1 MEKRKKML
9 VNNKSLLLIDDHKV
23 ILKMVG
29 GFFERMGFSVHLAEN
44 GEEGIQTFREIN
56 PDIVLVDL
64 NMPKM
69 DGFGVLNVLS
79 TESPDT
85 PVIVISGEGDIADV
99 IQALRLGA
107 WNYHTKPI
115 KDFALIRHAVE
126 EALDKANLIKEN
138 KAYQKGLEK
147 KLSTII
153 DNFPGFIY
161 TCDKDHR
168 ITYMNPALISY
179 LGHDGTGSLC
189 HKELFDFNTQ
199 CPWCDNILPVNGQV
213 SRQELQS
220 PKDGHWYSVILS
232 SPVLDRNGD
241 ILELQVILYDITE
254 RKQRML
260 ELEEQEESLRKE
272 NILLRATLSDR
283 YKLGDIIGKSKPMQD
298 VYDTILNAATS
309 DASVIIYGESGT
321 GKELVASAIHENSE
335 RKEKPLIYVN
345 CGAIPEN
352 LIESEFFG
360 YKKGAFTGAN
370 KDKHGFLDIAD
381 NGTLFL
387 DEVGEIPL
395 NMQVKLLRAIEGN
408 GFTPIGGTE
417 VKKPDV
423 RIIAATNRDLMEE
436 VKQGR
441 MRQDFLYRIH
451 IIPVHIPPLRDRKE
465 DIPLL
470 VEHFLG
476 QYESHTFPP
485 VSPSV
490 TKALQQYDWPG
501 NVRELQNTLKRFVT
515 LKKLDFMGLDLSETP
530 EEEVFAGVKSE
541 LGGRS
546 LPVILEVV
554 EKKILLNML
563 EKYNFHQG
571 KAAKAFQIDRK
582 TLYRKMKHFGIKKP
596 AS

>member
-1 MEKRKKML
+1 MPDI
-9 VNNKSLLLIDDHKV
+9 NKSLLYIDDNKV
-23 ILKMVG
+23 MLKMVG
-29 GFFERMGFSVHLAEN
+29 RFFEKLGYSVHLAED
-44 GEEGIQTFREIN
+44 GKKGIEVFREVT

-64 NMPKM
+64 NMPEM
-69 DGFGVLNVLS
+69 DGFGVLDILS
-79 TESPDT
+79 SEYPDI
-85 PVIVISGEGDIADV
+85 PVIVISGDEETADV
-99 IQALRLGA
+99 IRALRLGA
-107 WNYHTKPI
+107 WNYYTKPI
-115 KDFALIRHAVE
+115 KDLALIRHAVE
-126 EALDKANLIKEN
+126 EALDKANLRKEN
-138 KAYQKGLEK
+138 KAYQKGLER

-153 DNFPGFIY
+153 DNFPGFVY

-168 ITYMNPALISY
+168 ISYVNPPLTSY
-179 LGHDGTGSLC
+179 LGYDATGSLC
-189 HKELFDFNTQ
+189 HKALFGFNSP
-199 CPWCDNILPVNGQV
+199 CPWCDDILPVRGQFV
-213 SRQELQS
+213 KQEIQS
-220 PKDGHWYSVILS
+220 PQDGRWYRVILS
-232 SPVLDRNGD
+232 PILDQNGD
-241 ILELQVILYDITE
+241 LWEREVILYDITE
-254 RKQRML
+254 RKQQIL
-260 ELEEQEESLRKE
+260 DLEEKEKSLRKE
-272 NILLRATLSDR
+272 NILLRSTLSDR
-283 YKLGDIIGKSKPMQD
+283 YKLGGIIGKSKPMQE
-298 VYDTILNAATS
+298 VYETILNAAAS

-335 RKEKPLIYVN
+335 RKEQSLVYVN

-370 KDKHGFLDIAD
+370 KDKPGYLDSAD
-381 NGTLFL
+381 KGTLFL

-451 IIPVHIPPLRDRKE
+451 IIPIHIPALRERKE

-470 VEHFLG
+470 VEHFLVHH
-476 QYESHTFPP
+476 ETDTVPP

-515 LKKLDFMGLDLSETP
+515 LKKLDFMGGDLPETA
-530 EEEVFAGVKSE
+530 EEEVFAGVGSE
-541 LGGRS
+541 LGRLS
-546 LPVILEVV
+546 LSVLLEVV

-563 EKYNFHQG
+563 DKYDFNRRATAEALQV
-571 KAAKAFQIDRK
+571 DRK
-582 TLYRKMKHFGIKKP
+582 TLYRKMKHFGIEGELHK
-596 AS
+596 